1 MRVPDYLLPPPDPS
15 RDSGLGLIDPISIIS
30 IAGKIGDTIHFLQY
44 PKDKERRDSANQ
56 LLTRAAGGD
65 IVAEAQ
71 LRLLSHVGTLADI
84 QTMRAAGLDPGCTD
98 PKQCGWATTWAQ
110 QYGQVLLKEL
120 AARRAAGVV
129 GAELLQQST
138 LPNIIGAT
146 VQKAVTNPIVWV
158 VGGAAIYFLFFR
170 KRGR

>member
-1 MRVPDYLLPPPDPS
+1 MRVPDYLMPPPDPS
-15 RDSGLGLIDPISIIS
+15 RDGLGLIDPISIIS

-65 IVAEAQ
+65 VVAEAQ
-71 LRLLSHVGTLADI
+71 LRLLSHVGTQADI
-84 QTMRAAGLDPGCTD
+84 LTMRAAGLDPGCND
-98 PKQCGWATTWAQ
+98 PSQCGWATEWAQ
-110 QYGQVLLKEL
+110 RYGQVLLKEL

-146 VQKAVTNPIVWV
+146 VQRAVSNPLVWV
-158 VGGAAIYFLFFR
+158 AIGGAVYFLFIR